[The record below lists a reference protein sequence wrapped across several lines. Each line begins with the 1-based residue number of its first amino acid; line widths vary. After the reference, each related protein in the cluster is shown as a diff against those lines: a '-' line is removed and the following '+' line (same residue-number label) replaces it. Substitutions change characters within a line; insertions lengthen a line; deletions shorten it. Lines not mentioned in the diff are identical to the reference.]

1 MRDEVAV
8 LVEKEG
14 AARFSYLDGGD
25 EILHGIERE
34 IEARDAC
41 DLTVLAKRRA
51 EAHDRLVIGLRQV
64 DLRDHDFLRSCCI
77 LVPGASRRIEVR

>member
-51 EAHDRLVIGLRQV
+51 EAHDRLVI
-64 DLRDHDFLRSCCI
+64 D
-77 LVPGASRRIEVR
+77 PAASLYQARPVASKYDKT